1 MSNSTDPASQ
11 AAGDGAQLMD
21 TNPNTQHPTPNTGS
35 EATQTSPDTIEVFF
49 VCEGCQTDMDVAG
62 RLAAFLS
69 QARETLDIT
78 AYSFSLCP
86 DPKAVVLAAL
96 QERAQAGVKIRIAYD
111 AGTQQDVIAVHNDPC
126 DFSTPQFV
134 QSLGF
139 PSKAIEGYRA
149 LMHNKYIVL
158 DGATPQAQVWTGSL
172 NFTDDSWQLQEN
184 NVIIFHSQELARYY
198 TQDFNELWVDGNIES
213 SGVMDSGEATLQYGG
228 KPAYV
233 LVNFS
238 PGEGDWID
246 ESIANLIDRTQ
257 HNASMAAVVLTS
269 TRIIKA
275 LQGLMQRGVPLEGIY
290 DWSQMEGVKYQWQI
304 VPLNVWKI
312 PAFAEIV
319 QYGKLIGK
327 QSTPYTPTSKHDY
340 MHNKVMVLDDAV
352 LTGSYNFSRHAQRNA
367 ENALVIQSSP
377 LAQTY
382 RDYIHRI
389 MARYAPVSPAF
400 TTQPEAPTEAPA
412 APEATR

>member
-1 MSNSTDPASQ
+1 LSEKADPGNP
-11 AAGDGAQLMD
+11 AGATGTMGA
-21 TNPNTQHPTPNTGS
+21 TNPVNSQ
-35 EATQTSPDTIEVFF
+35 QTSHPGDTIETYF
-49 VCEGCQTDMDVAG
+49 VCGGCQTDIDVAN
-62 RLAAFLS
+62 RLAAFVS
-69 QARETLDIT
+69 QAQHTLDMS

-86 DPKAVVLAAL
+86 DPKAIVLEAL
-96 QERAQAGVKIRIAYD
+96 HERERAGVQIRIAYD
-111 AGTQQDVIAVHNDPC
+111 AGTQQDLIKVHNDPC
-126 DFSTPQFV
+126 DFTTPQFV

-139 PSKAIEGYRA
+139 DSKPIEGYRA
-149 LMHNKYIVL
+149 LMHNKYIIL

-184 NVIIFHSQELARYY
+184 NVIIFHSQELAKFY

-257 HNASMAAVVLTS
+257 HEATLATVVLTS
-269 TRIIKA
+269 TRIIRA
-275 LQGLMQRGVPLEGIY
+275 LEGMMQRKVPLEGIY

-304 VPLNVWKI
+304 VPANTWKI
-312 PAFAEIV
+312 GAFAEIV
-319 QYGKLIGK
+319 DYGHLVGK
-327 QSTPYTPTSKHDY
+327 RSTPYTPSSKHDY

-352 LTGSYNFSRHAQRNA
+352 LTGSYNFSRHAQKNA
-367 ENALVIQSSP
+367 ENALVIQSAP

-382 RDYIHRI
+382 RDYIHQI
-389 MARYAPVSPAF
+389 TAEYARTSPEF
-400 TTQPEAPTEAPA
+400 TTQREAPTQAPE

>member
-1 MSNSTDPASQ
+1 LSDTADQVDPTGPATG
-11 AAGDGAQLMD
+11 ATIALDGDQSAIR
-21 TNPNTQHPTPNTGS
+21 NPQS
-35 EATQTSPDTIEVFF
+35 AIDTIEVFF
-49 VCEGCQTDMDVAG
+49 LCEGCQTDIDIAK

-69 QARETLDIT
+69 QARETLDIS

-86 DPKAVVLAAL
+86 EPKGIVLAAL
-96 QERAQAGVKIRIAYD
+96 QERAQAGVNIRIAYD
-111 AGTQQDVIAVHNDPC
+111 AGTQQNLIAVHNDPC
-126 DFSTPQFV
+126 DLTTPQFV

-139 PSKAIEGYRA
+139 PSKPIEGYRA
-149 LMHNKYIVL
+149 LMHNKYIIL
-158 DGATPQAQVWTGSL
+158 DGASPQAQVWTGSL

-184 NVIIFHSQELARYY
+184 NVIIFHSPELAKYY
-198 TQDFNELWVDGNIES
+198 VQDFNELWVDGNIES
-213 SGVMDSGEATLQYGG
+213 SGIMDSGEATLQYGG

-257 HNASMAAVVLTS
+257 HNASIAAVVLTS
-269 TRIIKA
+269 TRIIRA
-275 LQGLMQRGVPLEGIY
+275 LQGLMQRGVSLEGIY

-304 VPLNVWKI
+304 VPANTWKI
-312 PAFAEIV
+312 GAFADIV
-319 QYGKLIGK
+319 EYGKLTGK
-327 QSTPYTPTSKHDY
+327 QSTPYTPSSKHDY

-352 LTGSYNFSRHAQRNA
+352 LTGSYNFSRHAQKNA
-367 ENALVIQSSP
+367 ENALVIESAA

-382 RDYIHRI
+382 RDYIHKI
-389 MARYAPVSPAF
+389 IAKYASASPDF
-400 TTQPEAPTEAPA
+400 TPQPEAPTEVPA